1 VTVKVSRQKAAENRK
16 RIVESAARLFR
27 ERGLSGVGVDELGA
41 AAGLSYGSL
50 YSQFGSKDGLTAEA
64 VDEAFRAFADRM
76 SVDVRLS
83 DYVRDYLSPEHRDH
97 RGDGCAVSALGSE
110 IPRQSPSVRA
120 RFVAGIKRSHA
131 RIKGLL
137 TRPGAAP
144 LTDAEAWSTMAMLIG
159 SLILARAVDEPELA
173 DRILLA
179 GQEKIVNES
188 AFAEPAATPVDQR
201 AAAQDPSRCS
211 ATLLRKASRRLSSL
225 YDSALAGTGLTTTQY
240 ALLVEI
246 DRRRGAPPTLTELA
260 EAMVM
265 DRSGLGHGL
274 RPLQRD
280 GLVELVRGDIDQR
293 SRQIVLTDKG
303 RACRDLAAPHWSEA
317 EAHFTST
324 LDEKAAVEFRRRLIA
339 IARDERLVRFPDKGF
354 SEAR

>member
-1 VTVKVSRQKAAENRK
+1 VRVSKVKAAENRK
-16 RIVESAARLFR
+16 RIGASAARLFR

-50 YSQFGSKDGLTAEA
+50 YSQFGSKDGLMAEA

-76 SVDVRLS
+76 SGDTRLS
-83 DYVRDYLSPEHRDH
+83 DYVRTYLSPEHRD
-97 RGDGCAVSALGSE
+97 RPGEGCAVSALGGE

-120 RFVAGIKRSHA
+120 RFAAGIKRSHA
-131 RIKGLL
+131 RIKGLM
-137 TRPGAAP
+137 TKAGAAP
-144 LTDAEAWSTMAMLIG
+144 LTDEEAWSTMATLVG
-159 SLILARAVDEPELA
+159 SLVLARAITEPDLA
-173 DRILLA
+173 ERILLA
-179 GQEKIVNES
+179 GRDSILNRK
-188 AFAEPAATPVDQR
+188 ALLEPVAPRVDDR
-201 AAAQDPSRCS
+201 AVAGDPSRCS
-211 ATLLRKASRRLSSL
+211 ATLLRKASRHLSSL
-225 YDSALAGTGLTTTQY
+225 YDAALATTGLTTTQY

-280 GLVELVRGDIDQR
+280 GLVELVGDDLDR
-293 SRQIVLTDKG
+293 RRRQIVLTAKG
-303 RACRDLAAPHWSEA
+303 VGRREAAAAHWAKA
-317 EAHFTST
+317 ESHFAST
-324 LDEKAAVEFRRRLIA
+324 LPEEEAAEFRRRLIS
-339 IARDERLVRFPDKGF
+339 IARDERLATLPASGP

>member
-1 VTVKVSRQKAAENRK
+1 VKVSRQKAAENRR

-27 ERGLSGVGVDELGA
+27 ERGLSSVGVDELGA
-41 AAGLSYGSL
+41 AAGLSYGGL

-97 RGDGCAVSALGSE
+97 RGEGCVVSALGGE

-137 TRPGAAP
+137 PRPRAAP
-144 LTDAEAWSTMAMLIG
+144 LTDAEAWSTMATLVG
-159 SLILARAVDEPELA
+159 SLILARAVDEPDLA

-179 GQEKIVNES
+179 GRQKILNER
-188 AFAEPAATPVDQR
+188 AFAGPAATQVDQE
-201 AAAQDPSRCS
+201 AVAQDPSRCS

-225 YDSALAGTGLTTTQY
+225 YDSALAGAGLTTTQY

-246 DRRRGAPPTLTELA
+246 DRQRSAPPTLTELA

-280 GLVELVRGDIDQR
+280 GLVQLVRGDVDQR

-303 RACRDLAAPHWSEA
+303 RARRELAAPYWSEA
-317 EAHFTST
+317 EAQFAST
-324 LDEKAAVEFRRRLIA
+324 LDEEAAAEFRHRLIA
-339 IARDERLVRFPDKGF
+339 IARNERLVRFPDAG
-354 SEAR
+354 SPEVR

>member
-1 VTVKVSRQKAAENRK
+1 MVKVSRQQAADNRR

-27 ERGLSGVGVDELGA
+27 ERGLSSVGVDELAA

-50 YSQFGSKDGLTAEA
+50 YSQFGSKVGLTAEA

-97 RGDGCAVSALGSE
+97 RGEGCAVSALGSE

-137 TRPGAAP
+137 TRSGAAA
-144 LTDAEAWSTMAMLIG
+144 LTDAEAWSTMATLIG
-159 SLILARAVDEPELA
+159 SLILARAVDEPDLSN
-173 DRILLA
+173 RILLA
-179 GQEKIVNES
+179 GQEKILSERT
-188 AFAEPAATPVDQR
+188 FLEPAAAPVDQEPV
-201 AAAQDPSRCS
+201 AQDPSRCS

-246 DRRRGAPPTLTELA
+246 DRWHDAPPTLTELA
-260 EAMVM
+260 DAMVM

-280 GLVELVRGDIDQR
+280 GLVELVRGDVDQR

-303 RACRDLAAPHWSEA
+303 RACLKAAAPHWSEA
-317 EAHFTST
+317 EARFAFT
-324 LDEKAAVEFRRRLIA
+324 LDEKAAAEFRHRLIA
-339 IARDERLVRFPDKGF
+339 IARSERLVRFPDPG
-354 SEAR
+354 SPEAR